1 MATAGPARVGDIDG
15 ALRARIL
22 DDPALVLD
30 DTELMRALAEAGEL
44 ALGSN
49 VVDMRGLAMARLEAR
64 LARLEDTHRAV
75 IAAAYE
81 NLSAATQV
89 QRAVLRLLE
98 ETGFD
103 GFLAAL
109 GGDVAAILRVRT
121 LRLVLE
127 SAQAGGADPALER
140 VADRLTVLPP
150 GGVAEAMSAGQ
161 PAPVRR
167 QIVLRHAAG
176 GPLAEA
182 LHGAAAPTIRS
193 EALLRLDLGAGRLP
207 GLLVLGSEE
216 ERQFRPGQGTDLLA
230 FLAGAFERA
239 MRRWLA

>member
-1 MATAGPARVGDIDG
+1 MATAGPARVADNES

-22 DDPALVLD
+22 ADPAVVLD
-30 DTELMRALAEAGEL
+30 DAEVMRALAEAGD
-44 ALGSN
+44 AVLGGN
-49 VVDMRGLAMARLEAR
+49 VVDMRGLAMARLETR

-98 ETGFD
+98 ETDFD
-103 GFLAAL
+103 GFLDAL

-121 LRLVLE
+121 VRLVLE
-127 SAQAGGADPALER
+127 SAQSGDADPALRR
-140 VADRLTVLPP
+140 VAERLSVVPP
-150 GGVAEAMSAGQ
+150 GGVAAAMSAGL

-167 QIVLRHAAG
+167 QIVLRLSAG

-182 LHGAAAPTIRS
+182 LHGSAALAIRS
-193 EALLRLDLGAGRLP
+193 EALMRLDLGAGRLP

-230 FLAGAFERA
+230 FFAGAFERA